1 MTLTELR
8 KLADARTKG
17 EWRHSQNEDGGHWVD
32 SNAGRWGNICETLAD
47 DATDATFIAATGNHI
62 DALLDVVEAAREFH
76 DRKTYPGE
84 CSGCPLSMALA
95 KLEAI
100 K

>member
-17 EWRHSQNEDGGHWVD
+17 EWRHSQNEDDGHWVD

-47 DATDATFIAATGNHI
+47 DATDATFIAAFANHAE
-62 DALLDVVEAAREFH
+62 ALLDVVEAAKEAIDTQRMGDANIERLE
-76 DRKTYPGE
+76 D
-84 CSGCPLSMALA
+84 ALA
-95 KLEAI
+95 KLEAL
-100 K
+100 